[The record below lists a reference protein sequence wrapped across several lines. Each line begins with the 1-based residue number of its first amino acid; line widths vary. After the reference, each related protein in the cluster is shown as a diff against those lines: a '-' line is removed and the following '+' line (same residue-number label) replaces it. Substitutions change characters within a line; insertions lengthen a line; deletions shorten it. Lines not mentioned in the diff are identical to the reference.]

1 MKILKWILGG
11 CALAVGAALLLRGSK
26 WHSQFVDAT
35 ARKPSGWA
43 GRLLYREPKPHFRS
57 FEHVVDRL
65 RLTADDSLLDVCCG
79 GGSLLHIALQTV
91 PHAAGLD
98 HSPDM
103 VELTRA
109 NNAEAVEARLLDV
122 QQGDARTLPW
132 PDGSFTAVANANA
145 LFFIPEP
152 TRFLREVHRV
162 LEPGG
167 RFAISTMVD
176 RKLARMLCQPWAP
189 AMALYT
195 DGELAQMLRDAGFTA
210 VEVYSP
216 DGFVQ
221 VAYGE
226 KARIAG

>member
-1 MKILKWILGG
+1 MKILKWVLCG
-11 CALAVGAALLLRGSK
+11 CAFAVGAALLLRGSK

-35 ARKPSGWA
+35 ARRPSGWA

-57 FEHVVDRL
+57 FEHVLDRL

-79 GGSLLHIALQTV
+79 GGSLLHMALQTV
-91 PHAAGLD
+91 RRAAGLD
-98 HSPDM
+98 HSTDM
-103 VELTRA
+103 VELARM
-109 NNAEAVEARLLDV
+109 NNARAVEAGLLDV
-122 QQGDARTLPW
+122 QQGDARELPW
-132 PDGSFTAVANANA
+132 PDGSFTAAANANA

-152 TRFLREVHRV
+152 VRFMREVYRV

-167 RFAISTMVD
+167 RFAIATMPN
-176 RKLARMLCQPWAP
+176 RKLARVLFKPWTST
-189 AMALYT
+189 MALYT

-226 KARIAG
+226 KA

>member
-1 MKILKWILGG
+1 MKILKWVLGG
-11 CALAVGAALLLRGSK
+11 CALVFGASLLLRGNE
-26 WHSQFVDAT
+26 WHRRFVDAT

-43 GRLLYREPKPHFRS
+43 GRLFYREAKGHYKS
-57 FEHVVDRL
+57 FEYVLDRL
-65 RLTADDSLLDVCCG
+65 RLTADDSFLDVCCG
-79 GGSLLHIALQTV
+79 GGSLLRMALQSV
-91 PHAAGLD
+91 RHAAGLD

-103 VELTRA
+103 VELART
-109 NNAEAVEARLLDV
+109 NNVRAVEAGLLDV
-122 QQGDARTLPW
+122 QQGDARELPW
-132 PDGSFTAVANANA
+132 PDGSFTAAANANA

-152 TRFLREVHRV
+152 IRFMREVYRV

-167 RFAISTMVD
+167 RLAIATMPN
-176 RKLARMLCQPWAP
+176 RKLARVLFKPWTST
-189 AMALYT
+189 MALYT

-226 KARIAG
+226 KA